1 MIAACDAPRNL
12 QIDNSIADAITSDH
26 LPHND
31 AKRALRHRY
40 SDPQFAKRALEP
52 LKMSPLV
59 DQAATPHL
67 AYFIDAIAEL
77 VAAILDVN
85 FGVWERQITAI
96 DVSDAG
102 HWAIRYQE
110 QRSGIRTKALGL
122 LIPDY
127 LMLDT

>member
-1 MIAACDAPRNL
+1 
-12 QIDNSIADAITSDH
+12 
-26 LPHND
+26 
-31 AKRALRHRY
+31 
-40 SDPQFAKRALEP
+40 
-52 LKMSPLV
+52 MSPLV

-67 AYFIDAIAEL
+67 AYLRDAIAEL